1 MPTTVTATNGNT
13 YHLWQLGDMTAPEPS
28 DSHEFSM
35 LENEMSEGYRSTEL
49 FGLNTGIRSW
59 TLPMPTLADSSVIA
73 AAVTDPY
80 AATVSRVDYVRNL
93 YKYNRTTGTPF
104 AYQDPNSG
112 QYYLVDMVNPELSMT
127 KLGKGVDIYSSTITL
142 RQRRLN
148 GVTIFSV
155 GDIETVD
162 TTSPILWLKGST
174 YVDGTEDWPPSSS
187 GGYVVSG
194 TGGVD
199 KIAAN
204 VNGHDIVRL
213 NGSTGYVGD
222 AGATLALKELFIV
235 MKMQVSSFANNS
247 GILTSA
253 TGGGVQVL
261 LGSSG
266 TTKFANPSL
275 TASLY
280 TYRKNGTTYEQS
292 DLQAPMNAWG
302 IVHLRY
308 ETGWSVTGGFQFG
321 KDRATAGTFA
331 QMDIAEIICFTSL
344 TSIMSARELTEHLAV
359 KYAITLD

>member
-1 MPTTVTATNGNT
+1 MTASNGDVF
-13 YHLWQLGDMTAPEPS
+13 HLWQLGNLTAPEPS
-28 DSHEFSM
+28 DTHEFST
-35 LENEMSEGYRSTEL
+35 LDNEMSEGYRSTSL

-93 YKYNRTTGTPF
+93 YKYNRTTGIPF

-112 QYYLVDMVNPELSMT
+112 QYYLVDIVDPELSMT
-127 KLGKGVDIYSSTITL
+127 KIGKGIDIYDSTITL

-148 GVTIFSV
+148 GVTIFQV
-155 GDIETVD
+155 GEVATVD
-162 TTSPILWLKGST
+162 TTSPILWLKGSAYT
-174 YVDGTEDWPPSSS
+174 DGTEDWAPSSS
-187 GGYVVSG
+187 GGYVISG

-199 KIAAN
+199 KQAAN
-204 VNGHDIVRL
+204 LNGQDIVRL

-235 MKMQVSSFANNS
+235 MKMREASFSNAS

-280 TYRKNGTTYEQS
+280 TYRKNGTTYTQS

-302 IVHLRY
+302 VVHLRY
-308 ETGWSVTGGFQFG
+308 ETGWNVTGGFQFG
-321 KDRATAGTFA
+321 KDRATGGTFA
-331 QMDIAEIICFTSL
+331 ALDIAEVICFTSL
-344 TSIMSARELTEHLAV
+344 TSIMSAREITEHLAV